1 MENQQKH
8 FIEKIGVK
16 TEKMGYS
23 PLSGR
28 ILGALLLAEPPYM
41 TFEDLCDYLSAS
53 KSSISTNLNILMK
66 EGINMIE
73 YFTVPGD
80 RKRYF
85 KISIENWKEHL
96 DQCTED
102 FEFSDKLLKDILVY
116 RKENKLEEELT
127 KNLEVISSFYQFML
141 KKLPTLVEE
150 WKQLCKEQIKTN

>member
-1 MENQQKH
+1 MENQQKE
-8 FIEKIGVK
+8 FIEKIGVR
-16 TEKMGYS
+16 TERMGYS
-23 PLSGR
+23 PLAGR
-28 ILGALLLAEPPYM
+28 IIGALLFVEPPYM
-41 TFEDLCDYLSAS
+41 TFEDLCEYLSAS
-53 KSSISTNLNILMK
+53 KSSISTNLNLLMK
-66 EGINMIE
+66 DDIGMVE
-73 YFTVPGD
+73 YFTFPGD